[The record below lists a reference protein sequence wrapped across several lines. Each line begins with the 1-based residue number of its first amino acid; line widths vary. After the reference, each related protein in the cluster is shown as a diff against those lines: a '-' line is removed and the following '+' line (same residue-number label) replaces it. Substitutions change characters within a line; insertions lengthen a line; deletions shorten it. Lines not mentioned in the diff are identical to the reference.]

1 MTVAE
6 PAAAP
11 ASGRPRRGR
20 DPLGWFRSPLKTF
33 LILAIAAGVYLV
45 CVVPHFAG
53 IDEPAHFFRSYQ
65 ISTGQFLPEKE
76 GSKGFGGA
84 CIPRD
89 VIRTQ
94 RADSSVYAKHAL
106 KGVFDAE
113 TGKPIVYNPGPIQ
126 ACPTD
131 PSEGFVTF
139 STFPSF
145 VPYLPQAA
153 SIFVTRNLGFGTDVM
168 LIVARFVVLAMYVA
182 LVGVAIARS
191 PRSKWALAAVGL
203 VPVAVYQSASSISHD
218 AFTTAIALV
227 VVSSALRALDPPEGT
242 STRALVIEAVLLSAV
257 LGSVKPMYVVIA
269 ALYLLPLLAPKRAD
283 ASEGVA
289 GARRRTDRWPLV
301 FAPVVG
307 VAVTVLWNASAG
319 DVWKTDAGYF
329 FIKVDDVTQKHEL
342 LHRPWDFGADLV
354 RTGYHQLWHWV
365 HQPFTVGPSVTAG
378 PAILAV
384 LCVAIYAVSSLQRAR
399 AEAPAPLGWL
409 QRALIL
415 LVFLVGVVLIGA
427 ANYIYWTPPGISTVE
442 GIQPR
447 YFMPLLVLLPVAV
460 GSLPWKWADTARSR
474 VPIPV
479 LLVPTLVVFCAIVT
493 FRMY

>member
-6 PAAAP
+6 PTVAP
-11 ASGRPRRGR
+11 ESGSPRRGR
-20 DPLGWFRSPLKTF
+20 DLFGWFRSPLKTF
-33 LILAIAAGVYLV
+33 LVLAIAAGVYLV

-53 IDEPAHFFRSYQ
+53 IDEPAHFYRSYQ

-89 VIRTQ
+89 IIRAQ
-94 RADSSVYAKHAL
+94 RADSRVYAEHQL
-106 KGVFDAE
+106 KGVVDAE
-113 TGKPIVYNPGPIQ
+113 TGAPIVYDPGPIP

-153 SIFVTRNLGFGTDVM
+153 SVFVTRNLGFDTDAM

-182 LVGVAIARS
+182 LVAVAIARS
-191 PRSKWALAAVGL
+191 PRSKWALAVAGL

-242 STRALVIEAVLLSAV
+242 STRALVIEALLLSAV

-269 ALYLLPLLAPKRAD
+269 GLYLLPLLGR
-283 ASEGVA
+283 
-289 GARRRTDRWPLV
+289 RRRTDRWPLV

-307 VAVTVLWNASAG
+307 VVVSVLWNASAG

-329 FIKVDDVTQKHEL
+329 NIAVDDVTQKHEL
-342 LHRPWDFGADLV
+342 LHRPWDFGVDLV
-354 RTGYHQLWHWV
+354 RTGYHEIWHWI
-365 HQPFTVGPSVTAG
+365 HQPFTVGPSVTSG
-378 PAILAV
+378 PALLAV
-384 LCVAIYAVSSLQRAR
+384 VCVAIYTVSSVQRAR

-415 LVFLVGVVLIGA
+415 LAFLIGVVLIGA
-427 ANYIYWTPPGISTVE
+427 ANYVYWTPPGLSRVE

-447 YFMPLLVLLPVAV
+447 YFMPLLVLLPVAI
-460 GSLPWKWADTARSR
+460 GSLPWKWADTARAR
-474 VPIPV
+474 VPVPV
-479 LLVPTLVVFCAIVT
+479 LLAPTLVVFCAIVT

>member
-1 MTVAE
+1 VTIAE
-6 PAAAP
+6 PIVAP
-11 ASGRPRRGR
+11 ESGAPRRGR

-33 LILAIAAGVYLV
+33 LVLAIAAGVYLV

-53 IDEPAHFFRSYQ
+53 IDEPAHFYRSYQ
-65 ISTGQFLPEKE
+65 ISTGTFLPEKE

-89 VIRTQ
+89 IIRAQ
-94 RADSSVYAKHAL
+94 RAASSVYAEHQL
-106 KGVFDAE
+106 KGVVDAE
-113 TGKPIVYNPGPIQ
+113 TGKPIVYDPGPIR

-131 PSEGFVTF
+131 RSEGFVTF

-153 SIFVTRNLGFGTDVM
+153 SVFVTRNLGLDTDAM

-182 LVGVAIARS
+182 LVAVAIARS
-191 PRSKWALAAVGL
+191 PRSKWALCAAGL

-227 VVSSALRALDPPEGT
+227 VVSSALRALDPPAGT
-242 STRALVIEAVLLSAV
+242 STRALVVEALLLSAV

-269 ALYLLPLLAPKRAD
+269 GLYLLPLLRPKRAD
-283 ASEGVA
+283 ASEGGVA
-289 GARRRTDRWPLV
+289 GRRPTDRWPLV

-307 VAVTVLWNASAG
+307 VVVSVLWNASAG
-319 DVWKTDAGYF
+319 DVWKTDAGF
-329 FIKVDDVTQKHEL
+329 FNIKVDDVTQRHEL
-342 LHRPWDFGADLV
+342 LHRPWDFGVDLL
-354 RTGYHQLWHWV
+354 RTGYHEVWHWV
-365 HQPFTVGPSVTAG
+365 HQPFTVGSSVTHG

-384 LCVAIYAVSSLQRAR
+384 LGLVIYAVSSLQRAR
-399 AEAPAPLGWL
+399 AESTAPLGWL
-409 QRALIL
+409 QRTLIL
-415 LVFLVGVVLIGA
+415 LAFVIGVVLIGA
-427 ANYIYWTPPGISTVE
+427 ANYVYWTPPGLARVE

-447 YFMPLLVLLPVAV
+447 YFVPLLVLLPVAI
-460 GSLPWKWADTARSR
+460 GSLPWKWADTARAR

-479 LLVPTLVVFCAIVT
+479 LLAPTLAVFCAIVT